1 MFQDG
6 ISGVI
11 FSFLS
16 SAYFQIVI
24 FFLLGAYFV
33 KHRRDPRMVVSG
45 VRIIRIIILL
55 IIFLY
60 FTLTWGSL
68 IVPSLRAISVFGMFI
83 INIYLFYYL
92 LLARMERPY
101 RDTLTALSQNPEKAE
116 TFHGVWSHG
125 RRFYYFYYFTRSLFS
140 GSNPFHF
147 LHKITTDRVR
157 DDIKDELRRL
167 GVEKKLI
174 SLNLM
179 RGFLKNRLAAD
190 ENLPADSKEV
200 MGKIIDDLEKYP
212 WIEEQINEFL
222 RLAMESPED
231 LHFPEWTSAF
241 EKYTHHP
248 I

>member
-6 ISGVI
+6 TSGIIV
-11 FSFLS
+11 SFLG
-16 SAYFQIVI
+16 SAYIQLVI

-33 KHRRDPRMVVSG
+33 RHRRDPRMVVSG
-45 VRIIRIIILL
+45 VRLIRVIILL

-83 INIYLFYYL
+83 INLYLFYYL

-101 RDTLTALSQNPEKAE
+101 RDTLTALSQNPEQDD

-125 RRFYYFYYFTRSLFS
+125 KKFYYFYYFIHSLFS
-140 GSNPFHF
+140 GSNPFRF
-147 LHKITTDRVR
+147 MKEMATDRVR

-174 SLNLM
+174 SLKLM
-179 RGFLKNRLAAD
+179 VGFLKNRLAVD
-190 ENLPADSKEV
+190 ENLPPDFKEV
-200 MGKIIDDLEKYP
+200 MGTIIDDLEKHP
-212 WIEEQINEFL
+212 WIEEQVNEFL
-222 RLAMESPED
+222 SIAMESPED

-241 EKYTHHP
+241 EKYTTVSK
-248 I
+248 

>member
-16 SAYFQIVI
+16 SAYIQIVI

-33 KHRRDPRMVVSG
+33 RHRRDPRMVVSG
-45 VRIIRIIILL
+45 IRIIRVIILL

-83 INIYLFYYL
+83 INLYLFYYL
-92 LLARMERPY
+92 LLARIERPY
-101 RDTLTALSQNPEKAE
+101 RDTLTALSQNPEKPE
-116 TFHGVWSHG
+116 TFHGIWSHG
-125 RRFYYFYYFTRSLFS
+125 KKFYYFYYFIHSLFS
-140 GSNPFHF
+140 GSHPFRF
-147 LHKITTDRVR
+147 LHEMATDRVR
-157 DDIKDELRRL
+157 EDIKDQLRRL

-179 RGFLKNRLAAD
+179 VGFMNNRLAGD
-190 ENLPADSKEV
+190 ENLPADFKEV
-200 MGKIIDDLEKYP
+200 MGKIIDDLPKHP
-212 WIEEQINEFL
+212 WIEEQVNEFL
-222 RLAMESPED
+222 RIAMESPED

-241 EKYTHHP
+241 EKYASVP
-248 I
+248 K

>member
-1 MFQDG
+1 MFQNG
-6 ISGVI
+6 IIGVI
-11 FSFLS
+11 FSFLG
-16 SAYFQIVI
+16 SAYIQIVI

-45 VRIIRIIILL
+45 IRVIRVIILL

-60 FTLTWGSL
+60 LTLTWGSL

-83 INIYLFYYL
+83 INIYLLYYL
-92 LLARMERPY
+92 LLSRIERPY
-101 RDTLTALSQNPEKAE
+101 RDTLTALSQNPEKDE

-125 RRFYYFYYFTRSLFS
+125 RKFYYFYYFMHSLFS

-147 LHKITTDRVR
+147 LHEMATDRVR

-179 RGFLKNRLAAD
+179 MGFMKKRLAD
-190 ENLPADSKEV
+190 DKNLPADIKEV
-200 MGKIIDDLEKYP
+200 MGKTIDDLEKYP

-222 RLAMESPED
+222 RIAIENPED

-241 EKYTHHP
+241 EKYTSKP
-248 I
+248 K

>member
-6 ISGVI
+6 IIGVI
-11 FSFLS
+11 VSFLG
-16 SAYFQIVI
+16 SAYIQIVI

-33 KHRRDPRMVVSG
+33 RHRRDPRMVVSG
-45 VRIIRIIILL
+45 VRLIRVIALL
-55 IIFLY
+55 MIFLY

-101 RDTLTALSQNPEKAE
+101 RDTLTALSQNPEKEE
-116 TFHGVWSHG
+116 TFHGVWGRG
-125 RRFYYFYYFTRSLFS
+125 RRFYYFYYFFHSLFS
-140 GSNPFHF
+140 GSNPFRF
-147 LHKITTDRVR
+147 LHEMATDRVR

-179 RGFLKNRLAAD
+179 VSFMKNRLAVD
-190 ENLPADSKEV
+190 ENLPADFKEE
-200 MGKIIDDLEKYP
+200 MGKTIDDLEKHP
-212 WIEEQINEFL
+212 WIEEQVNEFL
-222 RLAMESPED
+222 LIAMENPED

-241 EKYTHHP
+241 EKYTSGHK
-248 I
+248 

>member
-1 MFQDG
+1 MFQNG
-6 ISGVI
+6 IIGVI
-11 FSFLS
+11 FSFLG
-16 SAYFQIVI
+16 SAYIQIVI

-45 VRIIRIIILL
+45 IRVIRVIILL

-60 FTLTWGSL
+60 LTLTWGSL

-83 INIYLFYYL
+83 INIYLLYNL
-92 LLARMERPY
+92 LLSRIERPY
-101 RDTLTALSQNPEKAE
+101 RDTLTALSQNPEKDE

-125 RRFYYFYYFTRSLFS
+125 RKFYYFYYFMHSLFS
-140 GSNPFHF
+140 GSNPYRF
-147 LHKITTDRVR
+147 LHEMATDRVR

-179 RGFLKNRLAAD
+179 MGFMKKRLAD
-190 ENLPADSKEV
+190 DKNLPADIKEV
-200 MGKIIDDLEKYP
+200 MGKTIDDLEKYP

-222 RLAMESPED
+222 RIAIENPED

-241 EKYTHHP
+241 EKYTSKSK
-248 I
+248 

>member
-1 MFQDG
+1 
-6 ISGVI
+6 VI
-11 FSFLS
+11 FSFLG
-16 SAYFQIVI
+16 SAYIQIVI

-33 KHRRDPRMVVSG
+33 KHRREPRMVVSG
-45 VRIIRIIILL
+45 IRVIRVIILL

-60 FTLTWGSL
+60 LTLTWGSL

-83 INIYLFYYL
+83 INIYLLYYL
-92 LLARMERPY
+92 LLSRIERPY
-101 RDTLTALSQNPEKAE
+101 RDTLTALSQNPEKDE

-125 RRFYYFYYFTRSLFS
+125 RKFYYFYYFMHSLFS

-147 LHKITTDRVR
+147 LHEMATDRVR

-179 RGFLKNRLAAD
+179 MGFMKKRLAD
-190 ENLPADSKEV
+190 DKNLPADIKEV
-200 MGKIIDDLEKYP
+200 MGKTIDDLEKYP

-222 RLAMESPED
+222 RIAIENPED

-241 EKYTHHP
+241 EKYTSKP
-248 I
+248 K

>member
-11 FSFLS
+11 FSFLG
-16 SAYFQIVI
+16 SAYIQIVI

-33 KHRRDPRMVVSG
+33 RHRRDPRMVVSG
-45 VRIIRIIILL
+45 VRLIRVIILL

-101 RDTLTALSQNPEKAE
+101 RDTLTALSQNPEKDE

-125 RRFYYFYYFTRSLFS
+125 RKFYYFYYFIHSLFS
-140 GSNPFHF
+140 GSNPFRF
-147 LHKITTDRVR
+147 LKEMATDRVR

-179 RGFLKNRLAAD
+179 VGFMKNRLAGD
-190 ENLPADSKEV
+190 ENLPADFKEV
-200 MGKIIDDLEKYP
+200 MGKIIDDLEKHP
-212 WIEEQINEFL
+212 WIEEQVNEFL
-222 RLAMESPED
+222 RIAMETPED

-241 EKYTHHP
+241 EKYTSVP
-248 I
+248 K

>member
-6 ISGVI
+6 ITGVI
-11 FSFLS
+11 FSFLG
-16 SAYFQIVI
+16 SAYIQIVI
-24 FFLLGAYFV
+24 FFLLCAYFV
-33 KHRRDPRMVVSG
+33 RHRRDPRMVVSG
-45 VRIIRIIILL
+45 IRLIRVIILL

-101 RDTLTALSQNPEKAE
+101 RDTLTALSQNPEKDE

-125 RRFYYFYYFTRSLFS
+125 RKFYYFYYFVHSLFS
-140 GSNPFHF
+140 GSNPFRF
-147 LHKITTDRVR
+147 LQEMATDRVR

-179 RGFLKNRLAAD
+179 VSFLKRRLAAD
-190 ENLPADSKEV
+190 GNLPADFKEV
-200 MGKIIDDLEKYP
+200 MGKTLDDLLKHP
-212 WIEEQINEFL
+212 WIEEQINDFL
-222 RLAMESPED
+222 GIVMESPED
-231 LHFPEWTSAF
+231 LHFPEWSSVF
-241 EKYTHHP
+241 EKHASVP
-248 I
+248 N

>member
-6 ISGVI
+6 IIGVI
-11 FSFLS
+11 LSFLG
-16 SAYFQIVI
+16 SAYIQIVI

-45 VRIIRIIILL
+45 VRVIRVIILL
-55 IIFLY
+55 MIFLY
-60 FTLTWGSL
+60 FTLTWSSL

-92 LLARMERPY
+92 LLSRIERPY
-101 RDTLTALSQNPEKAE
+101 RDALTALSQNPEKDE

-125 RRFYYFYYFTRSLFS
+125 RKFYYFYYFTHSLFS
-140 GSNPFHF
+140 GSNPFRF
-147 LHKITTDRVR
+147 LHEMATDRVR

-179 RGFLKNRLAAD
+179 MGFMKKRLAD
-190 ENLPADSKEV
+190 DKNLPADIKEV
-200 MGKIIDDLEKYP
+200 MGKTIDDLEKYP
-212 WIEEQINEFL
+212 WIEAQINEFL
-222 RLAMESPED
+222 RIAMENPED

-241 EKYTHHP
+241 EKYTSKP
-248 I
+248 K

>member
-6 ISGVI
+6 IIGMI
-11 FSFLS
+11 FSFLG
-16 SAYFQIVI
+16 SAYIQIVI

-45 VRIIRIIILL
+45 VRLIRVIILL

-101 RDTLTALSQNPEKAE
+101 RDALTALTQNPEKDE

-125 RRFYYFYYFTRSLFS
+125 RKFYYFYYVTHSLFS
-140 GSNPFHF
+140 GSNPFRF
-147 LHKITTDRVR
+147 LHEMATDRVR

-179 RGFLKNRLAAD
+179 VGFLKNRLAAD
-190 ENLPADSKEV
+190 GNLPADFKEV
-200 MGKIIDDLEKYP
+200 MGKIIDDLLKHP
-212 WIEEQINEFL
+212 WLEEQVNEFL
-222 RLAMESPED
+222 LIAMESPED
-231 LHFPEWTSAF
+231 LHFPAWTSAF
-241 EKYTHHP
+241 EKYTSASK
-248 I
+248 

>member
-6 ISGVI
+6 VIGII
-11 FSFLS
+11 FSFLG
-16 SAYFQIVI
+16 SAYIQIVI

-33 KHRRDPRMVVSG
+33 RHRSDPRLVVSG
-45 VRIIRIIILL
+45 VRLIRVIILL

-101 RDTLTALSQNPEKAE
+101 RDTLTALSQDPEKVEA
-116 TFHGVWSHG
+116 FHGVWG
-125 RRFYYFYYFTRSLFS
+125 RGRKFYYFYYFMHSLFS
-140 GSNPFHF
+140 GSNPFRF
-147 LHKITTDRVR
+147 LHEMATNRVR

-174 SLNLM
+174 SLKLM
-179 RGFLKNRLAAD
+179 VGFLKNNLAVD
-190 ENLPADSKEV
+190 GNLPADFKEV
-200 MGKIIDDLEKYP
+200 MGKIIDDLDKHP
-212 WIEEQINEFL
+212 WIEEQVNEFL
-222 RLAMESPED
+222 RIALETPED

-241 EKYTHHP
+241 EKYTGGSK
-248 I
+248 